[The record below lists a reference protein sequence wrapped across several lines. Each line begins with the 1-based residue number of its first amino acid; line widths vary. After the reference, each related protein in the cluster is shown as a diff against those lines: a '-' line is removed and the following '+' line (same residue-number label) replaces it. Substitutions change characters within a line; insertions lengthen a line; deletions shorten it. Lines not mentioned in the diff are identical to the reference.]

1 MRKRTDLNKVYNR
14 ILDFL
19 GFLMTI
25 FFIVIKLL
33 NLIDLSWWWIL
44 VPLFLPGFFHA
55 DEEDNYDGYDDEDD
69 DRNSSNNFYRLV

>member
-1 MRKRTDLNKVYNR
+1 MRKGTDPNKVYNR

-19 GFLMTI
+19 GFLMTV

-33 NLIDLSWWWIL
+33 NLTSLSWWWIL

-55 DEEDNYDGYDDEDD
+55 DEEDDYDDYDDD